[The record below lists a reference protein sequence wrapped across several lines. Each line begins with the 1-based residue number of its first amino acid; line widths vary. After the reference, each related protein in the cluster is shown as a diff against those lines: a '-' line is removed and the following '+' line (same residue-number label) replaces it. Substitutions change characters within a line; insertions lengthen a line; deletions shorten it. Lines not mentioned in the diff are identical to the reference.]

1 MTEHHGYAAI
11 GIGFQGGEESTGAD
25 LSLDLELL
33 IAKAHT
39 RSDPTA
45 LTVEQLVGRAILRV
59 RLYFGWSQQELG
71 RRARVSQ
78 STISRLERGVQRGL
92 SIRRLFAVLRALR
105 VAEVDIVPRKPVTPP
120 TALEV
125 MLYGDRWA
133 KAVAA
138 ADERLSRRRSA

>member
-1 MTEHHGYAAI
+1 MTEDQGYAAI
-11 GIGFQGGEESTGAD
+11 GIGFQGGEKSTGED

-33 IAKAHT
+33 IANAHA

-59 RLYFGWSQQELG
+59 RLYFGWSQRELG

-92 SIRRLFAVLRALR
+92 SIRRLYAVLRALR
-105 VAEVDIVPRKPVTPP
+105 IADIDLVPRKPAVPP

-133 KAVAA
+133 MAVLA
-138 ADERLSRRRSA
+138 ADARLSRRRNA